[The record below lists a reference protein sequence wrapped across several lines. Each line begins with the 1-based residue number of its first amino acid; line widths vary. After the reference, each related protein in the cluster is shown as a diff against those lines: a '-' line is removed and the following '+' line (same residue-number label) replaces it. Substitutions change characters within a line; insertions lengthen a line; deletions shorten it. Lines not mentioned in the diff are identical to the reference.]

1 MEAPTAAH
9 PQNVGFSAW
18 ASFATSLTCREAIIQ
33 SRRAAPHKMEETAVG
48 ALAAL
53 PDDVVLRAFLR
64 APVTA
69 HSSLY
74 AVCHRLK
81 DLLQSDDFRKLR
93 VESGLA
99 EYATIVAESEH
110 DACVTSSWIFSHG
123 RWRRIPTMAHARF
136 TACSVIVDKEMWVIG
151 GQETDGTVLAT
162 VEAYSF
168 QTNSWRFCQA
178 LSQPRYGAVAG
189 VDDDGRVL
197 VAGGYGEDQRPL
209 VSAEI
214 YAEAGWSPVS
224 LAAAMRAGLFR
235 KSDEAVL
242 PPPGCPI
249 LEGDIDPKRSARH
262 YRSVLLG

>member
-1 MEAPTAAH
+1 MEAPPAH
-9 PQNVGFSAW
+9 PQNVGFSARRQP
-18 ASFATSLTCREAIIQ
+18 AAFATSLTCREAIIQ

-178 LSQPRYGAVAG
+178 LSQPRFGAVAG
-189 VDDDGRVL
+189 VDDDGRVKFD
-197 VAGGYGEDQRPL
+197 ECIRD
-209 VSAEI
+209 I
-214 YAEAGWSPVS
+214 EAQ
-224 LAAAMRAGLFR
+224 F
-235 KSDEAVL
+235 
-242 PPPGCPI
+242 PPSHTVYEYYVDAKTNEFKLWADKVRQVNFCNFFQFCI
-249 LEGDIDPKRSARH
+249 
-262 YRSVLLG
+262 VLLIS